1 MKSIPRFSTGRMNI
15 VEMTIPHKV
24 IYRLNAIPIK
34 LPISFFTEL
43 KQEISQ
49 FIWKHKKSQ
58 IAKAIMRKKNGAR
71 GIKLIDS
78 RLYYK
83 VIVIKTIGHFIPR
96 FYSWHKREIM
106 INGTRKRCQR

>member
-43 KQEISQ
+43 KQKISQ
-49 FIWKHKKSQ
+49 FLWKHKRPR
-58 IAKAIMRKKNGAR
+58 IAKAVLRKKRGA
-71 GIKLIDS
+71 GETTLPTSDYPAKLQ
-78 RLYYK
+78 YE
-83 VIVIKTIGHFIPR
+83 V
-96 FYSWHKREIM
+96 
-106 INGTRKRCQR
+106 